1 MIGTPLALGTLEIFH
16 PMPGEN
22 FIADL
27 HPHVGWWLTLH
38 VLQLPLFS
46 LMALAVATLLTAAQ
60 ARGVAAGVSRI
71 ALWCFAVFYIAFDT
85 LAGVA
90 TGLVAAHAGGLPAD
104 QQQALLP
111 LLIDLNFSSLALGIN
126 ALGALGWVTAVV
138 AAAIALW
145 QRGLARDPAILL
157 GLSAIFALHTPP
169 TRWACCSSRWPL
181 RGSSSRRSAAPAA
194 SLQHYRIAWPRC
206 RDHRR
211 EAGRSWRHTR
221 LGMASICS
229 SC

>member
-1 MIGTPLALGTLEIFH
+1 MHLPTFFRRLVVIGTPLALSTLEIFH

-27 HPHVGWWLTLH
+27 HSHVGWWLTLH
-38 VLQLPLFS
+38 VLQLPLFG

-60 ARGVAAGVSRI
+60 TRGVAAGVSRI
-71 ALWCFAVFYIAFDT
+71 ALWCFAVFYIAFDS

-90 TGLVAAHAGGLPAD
+90 AGFVASYASALPAD
-104 QQQALLP
+104 QQHALLP
-111 LLIDLNFSSLALGIN
+111 LIIDLNFSPIAIGIN

-157 GLSAIFALHTPP
+157 SLSAIFALHTPP
-169 TRWACCSSRWPL
+169 TGPL
-181 RGSSSRRSAAPAA
+181 GLLFFALAAAWLEFVPQRSARSQPAA
-194 SLQHYRIAWPRC
+194 L
-206 RDHRR
+206 
-211 EAGRSWRHTR
+211 
-221 LGMASICS
+221 
-229 SC
+229 